1 MVRQTRIKVLNDTS
15 LFDSM
20 QLQVRQILTIGM
32 RSWAQWAHDHLYS
45 FPTLIKEHRF
55 GLVVVGGHVAFERPF
70 NFFSA
75 DAFEVVGHAE
85 VVQERR
91 LILGHMSF
99 MNGDERFVSQ
109 RLVCRPVAMAGGS
122 SFAALPSKFE
132 GAILDKLEPDE
143 ITDRRIERDVVQILA
158 TLKPEMQVA
167 EAVKPE
173 RLYRH
178 DCEAADQWS
187 YIEIGA
193 HATMARE
200 CLINEAAKELRPKL
214 QPGLASPVRFVDI
227 EIKRP
232 LFLFD
237 KVQIRTQAY
246 LQEERLVFVHTFQS
260 QMGGRHDHAVVVERF

>member
-1 MVRQTRIKVLNDTS
+1 MPRQTRVKVLNDTS

-20 QLQVRQILTIGM
+20 QLQLRQILTIGM
-32 RSWAQWAHDHLYS
+32 RSWAQWSHENLYS

-55 GLVVVGGHVAFERPF
+55 GLVVVGGHVEFEKPF
-70 NFFSA
+70 NFFTA
-75 DAFEVVGHAE
+75 DGFEVVGHAE
-85 VVQERR
+85 VVQDRR

-99 MNGDERFVSQ
+99 MNGDERFLSQ

-122 SFAALPSKFE
+122 SFAALPTKFE
-132 GAILDKLEPDE
+132 GHLFDKLTADE
-143 ITDRRIERDVVQILA
+143 VSDRKIKRDVVELLA
-158 TLKPEMQVA
+158 TLGPELQIA

-193 HATMARE
+193 RATMARE
-200 CLINEAAKELRPKL
+200 CMINEAPKELRPRL
-214 QPGLASPVRFVDI
+214 QPGLATPVRVVDI

-237 KVQIRTQAY
+237 KNQIRTQVF
-246 LQEERLVFVHTFQS
+246 LRDDRLIFVHTFQS
-260 QMGGRHDHAVVVERF
+260 QMGGRHDHAIVVEQF